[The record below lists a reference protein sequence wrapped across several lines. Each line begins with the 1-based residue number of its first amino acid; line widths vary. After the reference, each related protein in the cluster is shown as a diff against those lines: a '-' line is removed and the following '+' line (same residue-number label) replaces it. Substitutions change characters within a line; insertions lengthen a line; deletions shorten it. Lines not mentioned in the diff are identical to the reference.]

1 MPTNRVMIERRNV
14 VRPDYVVLLAA
25 FRTGDPL
32 PKTTWNSDRTVLSID
47 LGDGVVDTIAFDRS
61 HNDHRTRL
69 TFERSGKTAP

>member
-1 MPTNRVMIERRNV
+1 MTPCSASFRPGRIHRSMP
-14 VRPDYVVLLAA
+14 LLAIE
-25 FRTGDPL
+25 
-32 PKTTWNSDRTVLSID
+32 TTCDETAAAIITRDRTVLSID